1 MDIVLFNI
9 HDVVLL
15 MTTYQCILFALLLV
29 THIGGNKTRN
39 FLLAGFLL
47 SHAFISLDI
56 LISFGEAFR
65 EWALTVSP
73 NLFYNFGLAYWLEGP
88 LLYWYTKSV
97 LYKDFSLRKWDLLHL
112 LPVVLYALTQLID
125 FYVMDYAAK
134 VNELQSYNINAQPI
148 EDFIVGV
155 IREVTRAG
163 YGVLTLWQIRNYR
176 NLLKSKFSSIESINF
191 SWLNILV
198 GGFLMVRAWAVLVS
212 VSVLLAVGFGVH
224 LNYTVLGLT
233 GNYAVFVLI
242 SILIFFSLNNSSVYE
257 GIEEKPNGTK
267 SHDKDPI
274 KSELIE
280 RIVQVME
287 EEKPYLIHT
296 LTLDE
301 LAERIPINARALSMI
316 INRHF
321 NRNFFEFVNYYRI
334 EEAKKM
340 LRDQSC
346 TDKSVLNIM
355 LDVGFNSKA
364 AFNTFF
370 KKFVG
375 LTPSQYRKKMQTEAA

>member
-15 MTTYQCILFALLLV
+15 MTTYQCVLFALLLV

-39 FLLAGFLL
+39 YLLAGFLL
-47 SHAFISLDI
+47 AHACISMDI

-65 EWALTVSP
+65 DWALSVSP
-73 NLFYNFGLAYWLEGP
+73 NLFYNFGFAYWLEGP

-97 LYKDFSLRKWDLLHL
+97 LYKDFKLRKWDLLHL
-112 LPVVLYALTQLID
+112 LPMMLYALTLVD
-125 FYVMDYAAK
+125 FYTMSYAEK
-134 VNELQSYNINAQPI
+134 INTLQTHDIHTQPI
-148 EDFIVGV
+148 GDFVIGV

-163 YGVLTLWQIRNYR
+163 YGVLTLWQINNYR
-176 NLLKSKFSSIESINF
+176 NLLKSKFSNIESINF
-191 SWLNILV
+191 LWLHILV

-212 VSVLLAVGFGVH
+212 VSVLLAIGFSIHV
-224 LNYTVLGLT
+224 NYSVLGLT

-242 SILIFFSLNNSSVYE
+242 STLIFFSLNNSSVFE
-257 GIEEKPNGTK
+257 GIEEKSHLSK

-287 EEKPYLIHT
+287 EEKPYLVHT

-321 NRNFFEFVNYYRI
+321 NRNFFEFVNFYRI

-340 LRDQSC
+340 LSDQNC
-346 TDKSVLNIM
+346 MDKSVLNIM

>member
-15 MTTYQCILFALLLV
+15 MTTYQCVLFALLLV
-29 THIGGNKTRN
+29 THVGGNKVRN
-39 FLLAGFLL
+39 YLLAGFLL
-47 SHAFISLDI
+47 AYACISMDI
-56 LISFGEAFR
+56 LISFGEVFR
-65 EWALTVSP
+65 AWALSVSP

-97 LYKDFSLRKWDLLHL
+97 LYKDFSLTKWDLLHL
-112 LPVVLYALTQLID
+112 LPMALYALTLVD
-125 FYVMDYAAK
+125 FYTLSHAEKITA
-134 VNELQSYNINAQPI
+134 LQTHDIHTQPI
-148 EDFIVGV
+148 GDFIVGV

-163 YGVLTLWQIRNYR
+163 YGVLTLWQIGNYR

-198 GGFLMVRAWAVLVS
+198 GGFLMVRSWAVLVS
-212 VSVLLAVGFGVH
+212 VSVLLAIGFDIHVD
-224 LNYTVLGLT
+224 YRILGLT

-242 SILIFFSLNNSSVYE
+242 STLIFFSLNNSSVFE
-257 GIEEKPNGTK
+257 GIEEKSNTSK

-287 EEKPYLIHT
+287 EEKPYLAHT

-340 LRDQSC
+340 LRDQEC
-346 TDKSVLNIM
+346 VDKSVLNIM